1 MNNLLRWDRIVFTVL
16 LVLVWASA
24 CAGQGWQPL
33 RPVTATAKL
42 ADGVELT
49 AGPAKVRVT
58 VFREGVVRVRVATN
72 GKFAKD
78 VSWAVVESP
87 EPPAV
92 LVEDQ
97 GDRVILTCAKTQVT
111 IGKSP
116 LLIRFTDGRG
126 SDVVADEDSLP
137 MAWNGNRFR
146 VWKKLRENESFY
158 GLGDKA
164 GPMNR
169 RGRSFSMWN
178 TDRPGW
184 GETSDPLY
192 ITVPFFIS
200 LRSGHAYGIFLD
212 NTYRSSFDFGVESSS
227 DYSFGA
233 DDGELNY
240 YYFAGPDPQTVVAA
254 YSALV
259 GGSVLPPLWGFGY
272 QQSRWTYTPEARV
285 EEVAARLRRDRI
297 PADAIY
303 LDIDYQM
310 GLAPFTINRS
320 TFPQFEE
327 MVGDLKRNGF
337 HTVLIT
343 DLHIKYAPNTGY
355 QALDSGLRDDVFV
368 KRSDG
373 TLYIAPVWPGDSV
386 FPDFTLTRARKWWG
400 EQYSE
405 FVKAGVA
412 GFWNDMDEPSV
423 FVPAKTMPSDNLHR
437 LDDGTA
443 TNHAEIHNVY
453 GMLNSRATYE
463 GVLKL
468 RPGERPFVLTRASYA
483 GGARYAATWTGD
495 NSASWNHLGM
505 TVPNLLSLGI
515 SGFPFAGADVGGF
528 GGTPDAALLTRWFEA
543 AALQPLFRSHAEI
556 NTGPH
561 EPWADGAEQEAI
573 RRKFIELRYRLLPY
587 IYTQFE
593 HTARTGIPM
602 MRPVFLN
609 YPDEQKFYEDDRDFL
624 LGDDFFVA
632 PVVKESLDPE
642 RIEFPNGAWF
652 DYWSGLP
659 VPMDKALELR
669 PRVDE
674 LPLFVRAGAIVP
686 EQPLVQYTDET
697 PIGPLELRVYP
708 GNECRGE
715 LYEDD
720 GHSLDYRNGSFLRV
734 QYSCE
739 QDERRI
745 EVVSKILTNNFT
757 PWWRRLSV
765 QVFGLR
771 AKPQEI
777 RVDGRPETVWKFD
790 DLTKSAIIEIPEARR
805 EWKIDI
811 TR

>member
-1 MNNLLRWDRIVFTVL
+1 MNTRAHGNRVAFIAL
-16 LVLVWASA
+16 LVLVWTPI
-24 CAGQGWQPL
+24 CDGQGWQPL
-33 RPVTATAKL
+33 RPVTAAAKL
-42 ADGVELT
+42 PDGVELT
-49 AGPAKVRVT
+49 AGTAKVRVT
-58 VFREGVVRVRVATN
+58 MFREGVVRVRVATN
-72 GKFAKD
+72 GAFAKD
-78 VSWAVVESP
+78 LSWAVVESP

-92 LVEDQ
+92 FVEDES
-97 GDRVILTCAKTQVT
+97 DRVILKCANTRVT
-111 IGKSP
+111 IEKSP
-116 LLIRFTDGRG
+116 FLIRFADGSG
-126 SDVVADEDSLP
+126 SEIVTDEDSLP

-146 VWKKLRENESFY
+146 VWKKLRDDESFY

-164 GPMNR
+164 GPLDR

-184 GETSDPLY
+184 GETTDPLY
-192 ITVPFFIS
+192 STVPFFIS
-200 LRSGHAYGIFLD
+200 LRSGRAYGIFLD
-212 NTYRSSFDFGVESSS
+212 NTYRSSFDFGVESNS

-240 YYFAGPDPQTVVAA
+240 YYFQGPDPKTVVAA

-259 GGSVLPPLWGFGY
+259 GGSVLPPLWAFGY
-272 QQSRWTYTPEARV
+272 QQSRWSYTPEARV
-285 EEVAARLRRDRI
+285 REVAARLRGDRI

-303 LDIDYQM
+303 LDIDYQK
-310 GLAPFTINRS
+310 GLAPFTVNRD
-320 TFPQFEE
+320 TFPRFEQ
-327 MVGDLKRNGF
+327 MVGDLKRDGF

-355 QALDSGLRDDVFV
+355 TALDSGLQEDVFV
-368 KRSDG
+368 KRADG

-405 FVKAGVA
+405 FVRAGVA

-423 FVPAKTMPSDNLHR
+423 FVPAKTMPADNLHR
-437 LDDGTA
+437 KDDGT
-443 TNHAEIHNVY
+443 TSRHAEIHNVY

-505 TVPNLLSLGI
+505 TVPNLLSLGV

-528 GGTPDAALLTRWFEA
+528 GGTPDAPLLTRWFEA
-543 AALQPLFRSHAEI
+543 GALQPLFRSHAEI

-561 EPWADGAEQEAI
+561 EPWADGPEQEAI

-593 HTARTGIPM
+593 STTRTGIPM
-602 MRPVFLN
+602 MRPVFLD
-609 YPDEQKFYEDDRDFL
+609 YPEEQKFYEDDRDFL

-642 RIEFPNGAWF
+642 QIEFPNGEWF

-659 VPMDKALELR
+659 VATEKPLELR
-669 PRVDE
+669 PNLDE

-686 EQPLVQYTDET
+686 QQPLVQYTEQT
-697 PIGPLELRVYP
+697 PAGPLQLRVYP
-708 GNECRGE
+708 GDHCEGE

-720 GHSLDYRNGSFLRV
+720 GHSLDYRNGGFLRI
-734 QYSCE
+734 QYSCAR
-739 QDERRI
+739 DEHRV

-757 PWWRRLSV
+757 PWWTSLRV
-765 QVFGLR
+765 QIFGLQT
-771 AKPQEI
+771 KPREI
-777 RVDGRPETVWKFD
+777 RVDGRTDTDWEFD
-790 DLTKSAIIEIPEARR
+790 AATKSAIVEIRSARR
-805 EWKIDI
+805 EWKIDVA
-811 TR
+811 R